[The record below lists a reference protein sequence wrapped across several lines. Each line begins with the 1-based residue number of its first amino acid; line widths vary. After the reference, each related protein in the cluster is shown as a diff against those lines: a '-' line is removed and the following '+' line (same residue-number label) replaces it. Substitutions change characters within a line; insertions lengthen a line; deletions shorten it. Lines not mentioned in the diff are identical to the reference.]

1 MKYLKRI
8 FETKINVDELK
19 DFCEGSLA
27 FLMDEGFEIQFID
40 LKTSIRIEL
49 SRNIIDSS
57 MMKINDRQL
66 FMWNDI
72 KDDYI
77 SFIHKISKIYQVN
90 NLIDITYYSEEDYRM
105 NGRKVQIDSIP
116 ISVFNDKHI
125 NLINSTTISNKLIT
139 ISITIINI

>member
-90 NLIDITYYSEEDYRM
+90 NLIDISYYSYEDYRM

-116 ISVFNDKHI
+116 ISVFNDKNI

>member
-27 FLMDEGFEIQFID
+27 FLMDEGFEIQFIE

-90 NLIDITYYSEEDYRM
+90 NLINISYYSEEDYRM

>member
-90 NLIDITYYSEEDYRM
+90 NLIDISYYSEEDYRM

-116 ISVFNDKHI
+116 ISVFNDKNI

>member
-40 LKTSIRIEL
+40 LKTSIKVEL

-90 NLIDITYYSEEDYRM
+90 NLIDISYYSEEDYRM

-116 ISVFNDKHI
+116 ISVFNDKNI